1 MPGTNSG
8 KGNEIIYAIF
18 VLILTV
24 ILTVDKSHNQATDDG
39 DKEKMTLGGNPSSSR
54 RYHKVQL

>member
-1 MPGTNSG
+1 MPGTNFG

-39 DKEKMTLGGNPSSSR
+39 DKENDLR
-54 RYHKVQL
+54 